1 MTMLALGAALIVLVL
16 GAAGCGSVFMKPAF
30 NDYSVTYAE
39 TQNRQMLLNLARLH
53 ERHPIYFFQLGQI
66 TASYTFTGT
75 AGFAQGTAVRS
86 QTGPNTVGINNAT
99 LGATLT
105 HNPIFTFIP
114 LSGDNYAKQLLTPIS
129 SAVFMEL
136 FEEGWPIDLL
146 MRTLIER
153 VEVDHEN
160 RHLVF
165 ENDPG
170 AAEGYDR
177 FLFACALAR
186 KLQQQGTLNL
196 VTETTFVPVSAD
208 AVFDRAPTA
217 TEIMD
222 ADKQNLV
229 WRRSASANNP
239 WQLGR
244 LVTARIFRIDKAND
258 ELVQGQVQLLGSQA
272 PYNTPEGAR
281 GLKLF
286 VDVMGKGYTVH
297 DTPSGGAEGNNR
309 LVMRSL
315 MGAMAAMAAEQGAF
329 ESRSLDRIPPEER
342 FPALLLTRPN
352 RGSPAD
358 SLVALRY
365 FDKNFAV
372 SDAEPAPLQSAT
384 WNRDVFFLLIQ
395 LSYQVTTNPT
405 ALTTPSVIQIH

>member
-1 MTMLALGAALIVLVL
+1 MTMVALGAALFALVL

-66 TASYTFTGT
+66 TASYTITGT
-75 AGFAQGTAVRS
+75 AGFTQGTAVRS

-99 LGATLT
+99 LGGTLT
-105 HNPIFTFIP
+105 HNPIFTFVP

-129 SAVFMEL
+129 SAVFTEL

-153 VEVDHEN
+153 IEVDHEN

-170 AAEGYDR
+170 AAEGYDH

-196 VTETTFVPVSAD
+196 VTETTFVPASAD
-208 AVFDRAPTA
+208 AVFDKAPTA
-217 TEIMD
+217 AEIME

-229 WRRSASANNP
+229 WQRSASGGNP

-244 LVTARIFRIDKAND
+244 LVTERIFRIDKDND
-258 ELVQGQVQLLGSQA
+258 ELLQSQVSLLSSQA
-272 PYNTPEGAR
+272 PYNTPEGTR

-297 DTPSGGAEGNNR
+297 DAASGGAEGNNR

-315 MGAMAAMAAEQGAF
+315 MGAMAAMAAEEGAF

-342 FPALLLTRPN
+342 FPALRLTRPN
-352 RGSPAD
+352 GEAPAD
-358 SLVALRY
+358 SLVSLHY
-365 FDKNFAV
+365 FGRNFAV